1 MYGHWRWPSRVGASD
16 FFVLRATLAKPSCQ
30 PRGSMVPEPLA
41 PRAER
46 ACAGPARSPIPP
58 AGRDLRSTL
67 LPRLRQ
73 RKRKPPLTIRTQMFR
88 RVLRSPLVLAVWI
101 PPRRRAL
108 QGPRRREARR
118 NAQSR
123 KELPN
128 DRPARKLTMFIH
140 DPRGA
145 GFRPC
150 PSKGARIARSAS
162 SWEPRVRARSAGE
175 PTIAS
180 DHLCSSRAIQTVS
193 NARRCV
199 RHRGVGEERG
209 EMRPPRRST
218 GYRSR
223 ILKINCERRSS

>member
-1 MYGHWRWPSRVGASD
+1 MYGHWRRPSRVGASD

-30 PRGSMVPEPLA
+30 PGGSMVPEPLA

-58 AGRDLRSTL
+58 VGRDLRSTL

-73 RKRKPPLTIRTQMFR
+73 RKPPLTIRTQMFR

-123 KELPN
+123 RELPN
-128 DRPARKLTMFIH
+128 DRRPPQIDH
-140 DPRGA
+140 VHPRSERSWLPSVPVEGCA
-145 GFRPC
+145 HCPLGQFLGTSSPSALSGRAHHRVRPLVF
-150 PSKGARIARSAS
+150 
-162 SWEPRVRARSAGE
+162 EPRHPDGQQRTKVRTPPGGGGGRTRRDEAASAE
-175 PTIAS
+175 
-180 DHLCSSRAIQTVS
+180 HRIQKS
-193 NARRCV
+193 NS
-199 RHRGVGEERG
+199 E
-209 EMRPPRRST
+209 
-218 GYRSR
+218 
-223 ILKINCERRSS
+223 N